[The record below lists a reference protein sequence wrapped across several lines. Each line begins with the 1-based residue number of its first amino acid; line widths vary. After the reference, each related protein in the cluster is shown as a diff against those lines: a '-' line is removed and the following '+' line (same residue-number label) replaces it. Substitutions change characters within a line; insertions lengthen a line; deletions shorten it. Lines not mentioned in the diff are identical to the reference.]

1 MKKRFLTALLSI
13 LLVSSIS
20 TNIVNASIDSNYCES
35 SLDSKIGIQDEQ
47 YVDLSEQDES
57 ETLTTEQNSSIA
69 MLNYI
74 TTLTQEINASKNSRL
89 YLEEVYSSLISNTN
103 PNAVDYRTQGQL
115 ESLLDTLED
124 YRMLSVKRDR
134 LQYIY
139 EQNKAQAIREA
150 VPNPVGLLS
159 AASSGNWVKFALSVG
174 YMAVDSYAS
183 YESAS
188 SEAEMKYLQDGW
200 ALDDE
205 EASVL
210 HNSRKSAFIY
220 MLEMVRENNLPGNLA
235 LSEENVSEFVAWKN
249 KTNVTQKIRFFES
262 NESTYAMFGYYWLTL
277 AENYFNNEDYQKCMD
292 AVEKY
297 LEIQPAIVRKDYDL
311 AKVIPMAISSAK
323 ETLKGR
329 SYNTYVEEKLDL
341 LTKNIKNSDWS
352 LRYFAALTYMDLYRV
367 TKNEAHLDKAYN
379 LTVDNVN
386 SLVEEQRKKNSEYLG
401 AIKEQE
407 IPKDSTKEQKKEIKN
422 YNKLLK
428 EERKT
433 ALPPTYE
440 PLVLNCDLLF
450 ALAEEKNIDVT
461 AKNKINKMLHGN
473 GEPLFLIE
481 PLDQYY
487 TMNSD
492 SLLDIENAEFTFT
505 GKEFTMP
512 TSFVS
517 DDATIKMIV
526 DIDGTK
532 TEITDWVVSK
542 VERKTEGDISSFKTT
557 FKSDDIKS
565 LQYSSTTKVKLVIT
579 PRNNSSCEDISV
591 AFKAK
596 ENQILFLPKSV
607 EFIRE

>member
-1 MKKRFLTALLSI
+1 MKRRILAHVLS
-13 LLVSSIS
+13 LALVSSIS
-20 TNIVNASIDSNYCES
+20 ICAVNASSISDNKELSMVS
-35 SLDSKIGIQDEQ
+35 SGT
-47 YVDLSEQDES
+47 ES
-57 ETLTTEQNSSIA
+57 EEEGDATGQQGSQNLTAEQNSSIA

-74 TTLTQEINASKNSRL
+74 TTLTQEINSSKNSRL

-115 ESLLDTLED
+115 EDLLDTLEN
-124 YRMLSVKRDR
+124 YRMIAVKRDR

-174 YMAVDSYAS
+174 YMAVDSYTS

-205 EASVL
+205 EAKVL
-210 HNSRKSAFIY
+210 HNSRKSAFVY
-220 MLEMVRENNLPGNLA
+220 MLEMVRENKLPGNLA
-235 LSEENVSEFVAWKN
+235 LSEESVSEFVSWKN
-249 KTNVTQKIRFFES
+249 KTNITQKIRFFES

-277 AENYFNNEDYQKCMD
+277 AENYFNNGDYQKCMD
-292 AVEKY
+292 SVEKY

-323 ETLKGR
+323 ETLTGR
-329 SYNTYVEEKLDL
+329 NYNAYAEEKLDL
-341 LTKNIKNSDWS
+341 LTKNISNSDWS
-352 LRYFAALTYMDLYRV
+352 LRYFAALTYMDLYGT
-367 TKNEAHLDKAYN
+367 TKNETYLDKAYN

-386 SLVEEQRKKNSEYLG
+386 GLVEEQRKKNNEYL
-401 AIKEQE
+401 APVKEQE
-407 IPKDSTKEQKKEIKN
+407 IPKDSTKDKKKEIKN
-422 YNKLLK
+422 YNRLLK

-450 ALAEEKNIDVT
+450 TLAEEKGIDNT
-461 AKNKINKMLHGN
+461 ARTKIDKMLHGN
-473 GEPLFLIE
+473 GDPLFLIE

-487 TMNSD
+487 TMASD
-492 SLLDIENAEFTFT
+492 NKIDIENADVTFT
-505 GKEFTMP
+505 GSEFTVP
-512 TSFVS
+512 STFVS
-517 DDATIKMIV
+517 DDATIKMI
-526 DIDGTK
+526 IDTNGSK

-542 VERKTEGDISSFKTT
+542 VDRGKEGDITTFKTT
-557 FKSDDIKS
+557 FKSNDIKN
-565 LQYSSTTKVKLVIT
+565 LKFDTTTKASLIIT
-579 PRNNSSCEDISV
+579 PRNNSSCEDISIG
-591 AFKAK
+591 FKAVEK
-596 ENQILFLPKSV
+596 QVLFLPKSI
-607 EFIRE
+607 EFVRD

>member
-1 MKKRFLTALLSI
+1 MKKRFLTALLSV
-13 LLVSSIS
+13 LLVSSVS
-20 TNIVNASIDSNYCES
+20 TNIVNASIESNYCES

-47 YVDLSEQDES
+47 YVDLSEEDES

-188 SEAEMKYLQDGW
+188 SEAELKYLQDGW

-205 EASVL
+205 ESSVL

-277 AENYFNNEDYQKCMD
+277 AENYFNNGDYQKCMD

-341 LTKNIKNSDWS
+341 LTKNTKNSDWS

-450 ALAEEKNIDVT
+450 ALAEEKNIDV
-461 AKNKINKMLHGN
+461 K
-473 GEPLFLIE
+473 
-481 PLDQYY
+481 
-487 TMNSD
+487 
-492 SLLDIENAEFTFT
+492 TFFET
-505 GKEFTMP
+505 
-512 TSFVS
+512 
-517 DDATIKMIV
+517 
-526 DIDGTK
+526 
-532 TEITDWVVSK
+532 
-542 VERKTEGDISSFKTT
+542 
-557 FKSDDIKS
+557 
-565 LQYSSTTKVKLVIT
+565 YS
-579 PRNNSSCEDISV
+579 
-591 AFKAK
+591 
-596 ENQILFLPKSV
+596 
-607 EFIRE
+607 

>member
-13 LLVSSIS
+13 LLVSSVS

-188 SEAEMKYLQDGW
+188 SEAELKYLQDGW

-220 MLEMVRENNLPGNLA
+220 MLEMVRENKLPGNLA

-277 AENYFNNEDYQKCMD
+277 AENYFNNGDYQKCMD

-473 GEPLFLIE
+473 GESLFLIE

-487 TMNSD
+487 TMDSD
-492 SLLDIENAEFTFT
+492 SLLDIENAEISFT

-512 TSFVS
+512 ASFVS

-532 TEITDWVVSK
+532 TEVTDWVVSK
-542 VERKTEGDISSFKTT
+542 VERKTEGDISSFKAT

-565 LQYSSTTKVKLVIT
+565 LQYSSTTKVKLIIT

-596 ENQILFLPKSV
+596 ENQILFLPKSI